1 MIASFARQVR
11 LSRLF
16 RHADDRLFV
25 VPLDHSV
32 HDGPLRASLPTAAL
46 VSALATRGV
55 DAVVLHKGTVRHI
68 DPQAFRSTSLILHLS
83 ASTSHAGDPDAK
95 YLVASVEEALS
106 LGADAVS
113 IHVNLG
119 SADEGRQVQDMSA
132 VAQACDRWN
141 LPLLAMIYPR
151 GPRIDNPAQ
160 ASLVA
165 HAVSLAVDL
174 GADIV
179 KTVRAESDVDMKD
192 IVAGSPIPVIVAGG
206 HPKASADATAEYVST
221 VLATGA
227 AGVAMGRNIF
237 QANDPAAVAA
247 RIARIIHP
255 TGEHYEDLL
264 A

>member
-1 MIASFARQVR
+1 MTTSFARQVR

-16 RHADDRLFV
+16 KHDDDRLFV

-32 HDGPLRASLPTAAL
+32 HDGPLKAALPTDEL
-46 VSALATRGV
+46 VGVLAGHGV
-55 DAVVLHKGTVRHI
+55 DAVVLHKGTARHV
-68 DPQAFRSTSLILHLS
+68 DPRSFRSTALIIHLS

-95 YLVASVEEALS
+95 YLVASVDEALQ

-113 IHVNLG
+113 IHLNLG
-119 SADEGRQVQDMSA
+119 SAGEARQVQDMSA

-141 LPLLAMIYPR
+141 MPLLAMIYPR

-160 ASLVA
+160 SSLVA

-179 KTVRAESDVDMKD
+179 KTVRAESDVDMKE
-192 IVAGSPIPVIVAGG
+192 IVASSPIPVIVAGG
-206 HPKASADATAEYVST
+206 QPMADPDATIHYVCG

-237 QANDPAAVAA
+237 QAADPAALTA

-255 TGEHYEDLL
+255 TGRNHEDLL

>member
-1 MIASFARQVR
+1 MITSFARQVR
-11 LSRLF
+11 LSRVF
-16 RHADDRLFV
+16 RHADNRLFV

-32 HDGPLRASLPTAAL
+32 HDGPLKATLSTDAL
-46 VSALATRGV
+46 VRTLAAHGA
-55 DAVVLHKGTVRHI
+55 DAVVLHKGTARHV
-68 DPQAFRSTSLILHLS
+68 DPRSFRSTSLILHLS

-113 IHVNLG
+113 IHLNLG
-119 SADEGRQVQDMSA
+119 SADEARQVQDMSA

-141 LPLLAMIYPR
+141 MPLLAMIYPR

-160 ASLVA
+160 GSLVA

-179 KTVRAESDVDMKD
+179 KTVRAESDVDMKE
-192 IVAGSPIPVIVAGG
+192 IVASSPIPVIVAGG
-206 HPKASADATAEYVST
+206 PPKASADATAQYVSA

-227 AGVAMGRNIF
+227 AGLAMGRNIF
-237 QANDPAAVAA
+237 QADDPAAMSA

-255 TGEHYEDLL
+255 TGEHHEDLL